1 MFCVAVFSRYKMSG
15 ELPLLSLR
23 ISDDKLRNVL
33 GLIESI
39 PLPKTRP
46 AAHGATSSY
55 TSKVRR
61 AVWLTDAPSHC
72 RSDKLE
78 GVIKKGWVL
87 QFLIISNSFCSF
99 AQAVIER
106 GTQYPLLKGL
116 NNCGVPAAFSCSE
129 TCGKTHVVNTENL
142 YRSSF
147 SHAENP
153 QENQTDQTEPI
164 MALLSINSYQFPS
177 LVRYLRV

>member
-1 MFCVAVFSRYKMSG
+1 MSG

-46 AAHGATSSY
+46 AAQGATSAY

-61 AVWLTDAPSHC
+61 AVWLTDAPSHFC

-78 GVIKKGWVL
+78 GVIK
-87 QFLIISNSFCSF
+87 
-99 AQAVIER
+99 E
-106 GTQYPLLKGL
+106 GL
-116 NNCGVPAAFSCSE
+116 
-129 TCGKTHVVNTENL
+129 
-142 YRSSF
+142 
-147 SHAENP
+147 
-153 QENQTDQTEPI
+153 
-164 MALLSINSYQFPS
+164 
-177 LVRYLRV
+177 

>member
-1 MFCVAVFSRYKMSG
+1 MFCAAVFSRYKMSG

-61 AVWLTDAPSHC
+61 AGWPTDEKKKKVTGRRIFA
-72 RSDKLE
+72 DQ
-78 GVIKKGWVL
+78 IK
-87 QFLIISNSFCSF
+87 
-99 AQAVIER
+99 
-106 GTQYPLLKGL
+106 
-116 NNCGVPAAFSCSE
+116 
-129 TCGKTHVVNTENL
+129 
-142 YRSSF
+142 
-147 SHAENP
+147 
-153 QENQTDQTEPI
+153 
-164 MALLSINSYQFPS
+164 
-177 LVRYLRV
+177 